1 MRSDQPLFPTRAEQ
15 LAYRDNAIVN
25 PLSALPPHK
34 ARDQF
39 RIEGLENYDW
49 GDKKKA
55 KTQTAID
62 AVGKSWLRDALMDQP
77 SLEEF
82 LL

>member
-1 MRSDQPLFPTRAEQ
+1 M
-15 LAYRDNAIVN
+15 VN
-25 PLSALPPHK
+25 PQSALPPYK

-39 RIEGLENYDW
+39 RKEGLENYSW

-55 KTQTAID
+55 KTQAAID
-62 AVGKSWLRDALMDQP
+62 AVGKAWLRDALMEQP

-82 LL
+82 LV